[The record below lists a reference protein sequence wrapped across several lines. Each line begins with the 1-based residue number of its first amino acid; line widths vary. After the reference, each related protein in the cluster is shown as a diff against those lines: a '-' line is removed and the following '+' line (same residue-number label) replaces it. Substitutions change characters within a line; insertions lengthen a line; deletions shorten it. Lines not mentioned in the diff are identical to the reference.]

1 MKDISIY
8 TLTSQLHDEQAVAAS
23 TQEFLGSPDI
33 EYDMRGADFADYGQA
48 PLSLTPQPT
57 PQLNQEEPRYV
68 HL

>member
-8 TLTSQLHDEQAVAAS
+8 TLTSQLDDEQAVAAS
-23 TQEFLGSPDI
+23 TQEFLGSLDI
-33 EYDMRGADFADYGQA
+33 EYNMRRADFADYEQA
-48 PLSLTPQPT
+48 PRLTPQPT

>member
-8 TLTSQLHDEQAVAAS
+8 TLTSQLHDEQAVATS
-23 TQEFLGSPDI
+23 TQEFLGSPNI
-33 EYDMRGADFADYGQA
+33 EYNMRGADFADYGQA
-48 PLSLTPQPT
+48 PRLTPQPT